1 MLFDLVMA
9 SRGTCP
15 RATRIIYL
23 GKLSLTYAG
32 YGWETRAPVSP
43 ACFLPLGVHLPL
55 SQKHAVRRN
64 HRTGKQPDGDVSRRS
79 PGANSETHYTFVGE
93 ISHAESLGET

>member
-1 MLFDLVMA
+1 MLHSENGSPNPLCYHQNLLAFDLVMA

-43 ACFLPLGVHLPL
+43 ACFLPLGVYLPL
-55 SQKHAVRRN
+55 SQKHAVR
-64 HRTGKQPDGDVSRRS
+64 K
-79 PGANSETHYTFVGE
+79 NSSDWETT
-93 ISHAESLGET
+93 